1 VLHPELYAGK
11 GQSVTRVPQI
21 QLHNL
26 SFAYPNADLP
36 VLREMCLEIH
46 SGELILV
53 VGPSGSGKST
63 LLRTL
68 NGLVPH
74 FSGGRIAGRVQ
85 VDGHDPVA
93 EGPHR
98 MSTVVGLVQQDPEAQ
113 FVVDT
118 VEDELA
124 FGMENQGLAPG
135 LMRQRIEQVLDQLGI
150 AHLRHRR
157 ISTLSAGEK
166 QRVAIGSVLTLQ
178 PRVLVLDE
186 PTSQLDPQA
195 AEEVLNTL
203 RQLNSDLGL
212 TIILSEHRLERVVQ
226 YAHRI
231 VYIPALGEAP
241 LVGRPQEVLL
251 QVPFAPPLVQLAK
264 ALGWRP
270 VPLTIEE
277 ARPFAAHMG
286 LRQAQASP
294 SRSTLMARRVAP
306 PLPLGFA
313 QSKDQGVPLATG
325 GDKRQVGL
333 GGASGRHSI
342 PHSVGGATGKGVGSP
357 APATGPTHMDVRKV
371 WYSYSG
377 VDALRGISLRAQGGE
392 LIALMGRNGSGKT
405 TLLKHM
411 VGLLRP
417 RQGHVIAHGLDTREA
432 TVEALIRQVGYVP
445 QDPSSLLFADTVRQE
460 LEFTRRAHALS
471 PGDTDHWLETLGLAG
486 VGERYPRDLSVG
498 ERQRVALA
506 AILVAEPMTL
516 LLDEPTRG
524 LDPLEKEALG
534 QFLQAQT
541 AQGRAVII
549 ATHDVELAAEC
560 ADRVIIINDGQVVAD
575 GPARE
580 VMSQSLTFA
589 SQVNKL
595 FGDPRLLTVQDV
607 LEARADPAKNAG
619 WGIDES

>member
-1 VLHPELYAGK
+1 MI
-11 GQSVTRVPQI
+11 SVPQI
-21 QLHNL
+21 QLQDV
-26 SFAYPNADLP
+26 SFTYPNAGHP
-36 VLREMCLEIH
+36 VLRKLCLEIRR
-46 SGELILV
+46 GELILV

-74 FSGGRIAGRVQ
+74 FSGGRIAGQLR

-124 FGMENQGLAPG
+124 FGMENQGIAPA
-135 LMRQRIEQVLDQLGI
+135 LMRKRVEEVLDQLSI
-150 AHLRHRR
+150 AHLRQRR
-157 ISTLSAGEK
+157 ISSLSAGEK

-178 PRVLVLDE
+178 PRILVLDE

-203 RQLNSDLGL
+203 RQLNADLGL

-226 YAHRI
+226 YADRL
-231 VYIPALGEAP
+231 VYIPALGEDP
-241 LVGRPQEVLL
+241 LVGEPRDVLL

-270 VPLTIEE
+270 VPLTIKE
-277 ARPFAAHMG
+277 ARSFAAHMD
-286 LRQAQASP
+286 LRQMQASSSP
-294 SRSTLMARRVAP
+294 GIYASYDEHPAGDR
-306 PLPLGFA
+306 A
-313 QSKDQGVPLATG
+313 QNRTTDKTTG
-325 GDKRQVGL
+325 
-333 GGASGRHSI
+333 
-342 PHSVGGATGKGVGSP
+342 P
-357 APATGPTHMDVRKV
+357 APAVQVARPAYIDVQEV
-371 WYSYSG
+371 WYNYNG
-377 VDALRGISLRAQGGE
+377 VDALRGISLQAKAGE

-411 VGLLRP
+411 VGLLHP

-432 TVEALIRQVGYVP
+432 SVEALIQRVGYVP
-445 QDPSSLLFADTVRQE
+445 QDPNSLLFADTVRQE
-460 LEFTRRAHALS
+460 LEFTRHAHAL
-471 PGDTDHWLETLGLAG
+471 PAADTDRWLATLGLEG
-486 VGERYPRDLSVG
+486 LSERYPRDLSVG
-498 ERQRVALA
+498 ERQRAALA

-524 LDPLEKEALG
+524 LDPLEKQALAR
-534 QFLQAQT
+534 FLQAQA
-541 AQGRAVII
+541 AQGRAVIM

-560 ADRVIIINDGQVVAD
+560 AQRVIILGDGQVVVD

-595 FGDPRLLTVQDV
+595 FGDPRLLTVRDV
-607 LEARADPAKNAG
+607 LSRTQRGMEYR
-619 WGIDES
+619 ESWHHES

>member
-1 VLHPELYAGK
+1 MGI
-11 GQSVTRVPQI
+11 PQI
-21 QLHNL
+21 QLQKV
-26 SFAYPNADLP
+26 SFAYPNASHP
-36 VLREMCLEIH
+36 VLRETCLEID
-46 SGELILV
+46 SGEFILV

-85 VDGHDPVA
+85 VDGHDPIA
-93 EGPHR
+93 EGPHA

-124 FGMENQGLAPG
+124 FGMENQAIAPV
-135 LMRQRIEQVLDQLGI
+135 LMRQRIDQVLDQLGI
-150 AHLRHRR
+150 AHLRQRR

-166 QRVAIGSVLTLQ
+166 QRVAIASVLTLQ
-178 PRVLVLDE
+178 PRILVLDE

-195 AEEVLNTL
+195 AEEVLNML
-203 RQLNSDLGL
+203 RQLNAKLGL

-226 YAHRI
+226 YADRV
-231 VYIPALGEAP
+231 VYIPALGESP
-241 LVGRPQEVLL
+241 LVGRPQDVLL
-251 QVPFAPPLVQLAK
+251 QVPFAPPLVQLAR

-277 ARPFAAHMG
+277 ARPFAARVS
-286 LRQAQASP
+286 LRWE
-294 SRSTLMARRVAP
+294 T
-306 PLPLGFA
+306 
-313 QSKDQGVPLATG
+313 
-325 GDKRQVGL
+325 DKG
-333 GGASGRHSI
+333 
-342 PHSVGGATGKGVGSP
+342 TGSP
-357 APATGPTHMDVRKV
+357 ARATGHTHMDVQEV
-371 WYSYSG
+371 WYSYNAA
-377 VDALRGISLRAQGGE
+377 DALRGISLQVRGGE

-417 RQGHVIAHGLDTREA
+417 RQGHVIVHGLDTLQV
-432 TVEALIRQVGYVP
+432 TVEALIQQVGYVP
-445 QDPSSLLFADTVRQE
+445 QDPNSLLFADTVRQE
-460 LEFTRRAHALS
+460 LEFTRRAHAL
-471 PGDTDHWLETLGLAG
+471 PPVDTDAWLATLDLAG
-486 VGERYPRDLSVG
+486 LGERYPRDLSAG

-524 LDPLEKEALG
+524 LDPLEKRALA
-534 QFLQAQT
+534 QFLQAQA
-541 AQGRAVII
+541 AQGRAVIM

-560 ADRVIIINDGQVVAD
+560 AHRVIILSEGQVVVD

-580 VMSQSLTFA
+580 VMSQSSTFA
-589 SQVNKL
+589 TQVNKL
-595 FGDPRLLTVQDV
+595 FGDSRLLTVQDV
-607 LEARADPAKNAG
+607 LSRIPRHSADPAKNTGRSSGSAERSPAQDAG
-619 WGIDES
+619 CSSDSGERGAEYQHRGMEYR